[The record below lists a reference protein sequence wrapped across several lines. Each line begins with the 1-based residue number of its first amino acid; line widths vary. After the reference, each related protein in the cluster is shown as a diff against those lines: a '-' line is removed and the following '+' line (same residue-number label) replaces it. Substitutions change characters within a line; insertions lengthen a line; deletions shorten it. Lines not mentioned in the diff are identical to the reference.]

1 MSIILKLAVPNK
13 LHKYCIGTGGSVI
26 KNIQTTSNC
35 QIKLN
40 GDFIEITG
48 TSSSTE
54 IAKKEIFQV
63 LSNVGWNFEKNKW
76 IEKTKQDEFWKK
88 YRKEAEKEVEL
99 RNECFE
105 KSKTAFQQG
114 KKELA
119 KQLSGEA
126 KKHEEKWKK
135 LSQQAAELI
144 FKEM

>member
-1 MSIILKLAVPNK
+1 MSLVLKLAVPNK

-54 IAKKEIFQV
+54 VAKKEIFQV
-63 LSNVGWNFEKNKW
+63 LSDVGWNFEKNKW

-119 KQLSGEA
+119 KQLSDEA